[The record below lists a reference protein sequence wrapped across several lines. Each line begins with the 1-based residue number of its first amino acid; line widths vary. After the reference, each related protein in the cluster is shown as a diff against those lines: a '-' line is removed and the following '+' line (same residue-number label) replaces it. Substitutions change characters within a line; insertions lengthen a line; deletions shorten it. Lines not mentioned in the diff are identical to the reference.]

1 MHKGAIKDRDI
12 NINLGPIKKKITI
25 PFQKIQELE
34 HSLFLFPLYIS
45 FSSAYPPGQYI
56 LLPLIFDKHDTYSET
71 IFKTRSTSALS
82 SILTMIVLIY
92 LFYRIENKIT
102 YTTIFVASI
111 FAFSVNSILF
121 SHHGSVYSSSCLAT
135 ACGIWIL
142 QLLNLKRISI
152 FTANIL
158 NTLLLYFSYL
168 GILFYIPIL
177 FLELKQRNFSKIINE
192 YFTKKY
198 GYMILN
204 IILILPFSLRFF
216 T

>member
-1 MHKGAIKDRDI
+1 MNLKKNKFVNNKYLIILITIILIALAVDLRFYKLSKTYTQYDDSWLYSLHKGAIKDRDI

-135 ACGIWIL
+135 AMVFGF
-142 QLLNLKRISI
+142 N
-152 FTANIL
+152 
-158 NTLLLYFSYL
+158 Y
-168 GILFYIPIL
+168 
-177 FLELKQRNFSKIINE
+177 
-192 YFTKKY
+192 
-198 GYMILN
+198 
-204 IILILPFSLRFF
+204 
-216 T
+216 